1 MKKYLA
7 LLLVVLVTLTM
18 VGCGKS
24 KKEEKAPKAVTN
36 TKTETITKAN
46 IEETVIMD
54 EEGIKV
60 TAKSL
65 SYGKN
70 STEIKLLIENNTE
83 TDLTFSANALSIND
97 IMIEAGLYANVSAGK
112 KSNESITLYSEDLN
126 TANITALKD
135 IEFVLE
141 ASVNGGSYDTV
152 ATSDVSLTT
161 DVKNYTQKY
170 NTKGTVVVDDQDVK
184 IYVLGKK
191 VDKKYKD
198 VDIELYIENNSDK
211 TIRVSTDGES
221 IDGVMVDASFFATV
235 KPGKKAYDSISLY
248 GDDLEEEGI
257 KDFSEMDVV
266 FEIYNYD
273 TYRTILE
280 TDTIT
285 LKF

>member
-24 KKEEKAPKAVTN
+24 KKEETAPKAVTN
-36 TKTETITKAN
+36 KSTSITKAN
-46 IEETVIMD
+46 ISEKVIME

-60 TAKSL
+60 TAKSI
-65 SYGKN
+65 SYSSY
-70 STEIKLLIENNTE
+70 STDIKLLIENNTE
-83 TDLTFSANALSIND
+83 TDLSFSVNKLSING
-97 IMIEAGLYANVSAGK
+97 IMIDSGLYANVSAGK
-112 KSNESITLYSEDLN
+112 KSNESITLYSDDLK

-135 IEFVLE
+135 IEFELE

-152 ATSDVSLTT
+152 ATSKVSLTT

-170 NTKGTVVVDDQDVK
+170 NTKGTIVVDEQDVK

-191 VDKKYKD
+191 VNKKYKD

-211 TIRVSTDGES
+211 TIRVSTDDES
-221 IDGVMVDASFFATV
+221 IDGFMVDASFFVTV
-235 KPGKKAYDSISLY
+235 TPGKKAYESIKLY
-248 GDDLEEEGI
+248 SDDLEDAGI
-257 KDFSEMDVV
+257 KDFSEMDVI
-266 FEIYNYD
+266 FEIYDYD
-273 TYRTILE
+273 TYRAIIK
-280 TDTIT
+280 TDSIT